1 MDENIVEMLNLT
13 LKRILTNPTPEDL
26 WRIQTYLLALGGE
39 QAQQAREVAGEF
51 YSCLRN
57 LESKIASRSA
67 SRWGAV
73 LETASVSSVGLQE
86 MLAEQVD
93 PLKRILASSI
103 TAMLEVSA
111 AVKNAGAWEVEASL
125 MYYDIA
131 WYLYGELWDV
141 SLSARPGLDWQARES
156 YINQLLNPVMDSS
169 VSHAIKSALLVR
181 LFQVVLAARVWPLVG
196 LQAVGVVVN

>member
-1 MDENIVEMLNLT
+1 MSENILSNLDST
-13 LKRILTNPTPEDL
+13 LKRILVNPTPEDL
-26 WRIQTYLLALGGE
+26 WRIQSNLLALGRE
-39 QAQQAREVAGEF
+39 QAKQAREVAGEF
-51 YSCLRN
+51 HSCLRN

-93 PLKRILASSI
+93 PLKRILASSF

-111 AVKNAGAWEVEASL
+111 AIQNAGAWEVEASL
-125 MYYDIA
+125 MYFDIA
-131 WYLYGELWDV
+131 WYLFGKLWDV
-141 SLSARPGLDWQARES
+141 SQSARPELAWQEREGH
-156 YINQLLNPVMDSS
+156 INQLLAPVMDES

-181 LFQVVLAARVWPLVG
+181 LFQVVLGARVWPCVNS
-196 LQAVGVVVN
+196 QAEDAVVN